1 MITCAPYRLQ
11 NCTYSFACHQLLD
24 NRLYCFDK
32 RGQSSDA
39 FGLIGLIEHL
49 SELVEYEGQG
59 TAAASQPVT
68 FVRLTRGMQNLFQRH
83 RLTLLH
89 IIFWCIYLSFNLYQ
103 ISFYQQ
109 RRGYDWNN
117 AVSFVAVQFLFTFTI
132 AYLNYFVMLPRFF
145 RHKKIWRYLAE
156 FILPFAALVFLRI
169 YIQRMMVEGTPR
181 ADYFFSNM
189 FVVQVVAIN
198 LFIAVFVSMLRFAA
212 DWLELEAKKKEIE
225 NERLMAELN
234 FLKAQINPHFLFNT
248 LNNLYY
254 LAFSKSDNTTT
265 VIEKLSQMMRYMIYD
280 SNYPKVPLSK
290 EIEYMKNYISL
301 EQLRLNNQVPIR
313 FEVEGET
320 ENLRIAPLIFI
331 TFLENAFKHG
341 VNNHSTDAWI
351 TVSIKLTGNRCSYR
365 VENSKLPPATDTRE
379 KKSGIGLQN
388 VKRRLEL
395 SYPGQYELAM
405 EDKPDR
411 YVVQLNITLT

>member
-1 MITCAPYRLQ
+1 
-11 NCTYSFACHQLLD
+11 
-24 NRLYCFDK
+24 
-32 RGQSSDA
+32 
-39 FGLIGLIEHL
+39 
-49 SELVEYEGQG
+49 
-59 TAAASQPVT
+59 
-68 FVRLTRGMQNLFQRH
+68 MQTLFQRH

-89 IIFWCIYLSFNLYQ
+89 VIFWCIYLSFNLYQ

-109 RRGYDWNN
+109 RRGYDWNS
-117 AVSFVAVQFLFTFTI
+117 ALVFAGVQFAFTFAI
-132 AYLNYFVMLPRFF
+132 AYLNYFIFLPRFI
-145 RHKKIWRYLAE
+145 KNKNIWKYLIE
-156 FILPFAALVFLRI
+156 FTLPFALLVFLRI
-169 YIQRMMVEGTPR
+169 YVQRMMVDGSPR
-181 ADYFFSNM
+181 ADYFSSNM

-198 LFIAVFVSMLRFAA
+198 LFITVFVSMLRFAA
-212 DWLELEAKKKEIE
+212 DWFELEAKKKEIE

-313 FEVEGET
+313 FEIEGSPD
-320 ENLRIAPLIFI
+320 NQQIAPLIFI

-341 VNNHSTDAWI
+341 VNNHSNDAWVN
-351 TVSIKLTGNRCSYR
+351 VSIRLDGSYCVYR
-365 VENSKLPPATDTRE
+365 VENSKLPPAADTKE
-379 KKSGIGLQN
+379 GKSGIGLQN
-388 VKRRLEL
+388 VQRRLEL
-395 SYPGQYELAM
+395 SYPGQYKLRI

-411 YVVQLNITLT
+411 YAVQLNITLT